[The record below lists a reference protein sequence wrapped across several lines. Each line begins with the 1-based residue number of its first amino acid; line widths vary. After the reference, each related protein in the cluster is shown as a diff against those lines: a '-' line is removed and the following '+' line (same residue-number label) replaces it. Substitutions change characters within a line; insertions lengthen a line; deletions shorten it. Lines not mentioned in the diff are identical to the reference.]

1 MGAGAGGELSQEPAP
16 LEACASNGVNYH
28 KRMIYVY
35 VLLSEADEQFYT
47 GMTSD
52 LRRRFEEHNA
62 GQVASTKHRLPF
74 RLVYYEACVS
84 RADAAAR
91 EKYLKTGMGK
101 RYLKNRLKD
110 FLGGLPR

>member
-1 MGAGAGGELSQEPAP
+1 M
-16 LEACASNGVNYH
+16 H
-28 KRMIYVY
+28 YVY
-35 VLLSEADEQFYT
+35 VLLSEKDGQFYT

-52 LRRRFEEHNA
+52 LRQRYEQHNA

-84 RADAAAR
+84 RTDAAAR

-101 RYLKNRLKD
+101 RFLKNRLKD
-110 FLGGLPR
+110 FLGGLPH